1 KNISTTDDAKKDLND
16 WLPITQSRNA
26 KWWYSAFHNVTAMVG
41 VGVLDLPY
49 AMSQLGW
56 GPGAAVLILSWV
68 ITLYTLWQMVEMHE
82 MVPGKR
88 FDRYHELG
96 QHAFGEKLGLWVVV
110 PQQLMVEVGSSI
122 VYMIT
127 GGKSLKKAH
136 DTIWPDYKEI
146 KLTYFIMIFSSVHFV
161 ISHLPSFNSITAV
174 SLVAAVMSLS
184 YSTIAW
190 VVSWQKGVQ
199 PDVQYTSR
207 ASTNTG
213 QMFDSFSAL
222 GDIAFAFAGHS
233 VVWGESCGWVPEERK
248 VNSDGSNSRRR
259 RSVSVVRYQI
269 GDSESDLEHSQNSR
283 NHANSRC
290 QSNVD
295 SQVPL
300 SNKPLAS
307 NHRPG
312 LRRSLS
318 QKDLKYHDGY
328 SSHSSSLTDDE
339 GRDSCSNKNGFERT
353 IRTVYAQKKAEH
365 PTGGDMNSGLY
376 EAMRK
381 ELRHA
386 VEEIRTELEQS
397 MEKTNIDSLKSGKS
411 DGFQGGSTIRRNHAT
426 KSDQSEKCKQ
436 DLLAKLLL
444 EKQHGR
450 DISKIVKELLAD
462 PKNTVSEKPSRARK
476 RSNDRSRMSERLTE
490 EAEKYFEDFIS
501 NVEDTDISSLDGER
515 SDTSSTLG
523 GIAKTETFQRPVISK
538 SQPVEMDGVVLPWLQ
553 WETSNDASPLSLKD
567 KELTSTPKSNLW
579 DAAQEATP
587 AQELIMHPISI
598 RGSCSPGLTDGH
610 STNIRELKGSKFGEL
625 ESYRR
630 QISFIGTRSQFD
642 VDEYLKRPS
651 DEDFLLES
659 WKQQQRIHSGG
670 LLLCNR
676 MFF

>member
-1 KNISTTDDAKKDLND
+1 MATSAFKSTTKRTPIGND
-16 WLPITQSRNA
+16 KSSSSAHRRSR
-26 KWWYSAFHNVTAMVG
+26 
-41 VGVLDLPY
+41 
-49 AMSQLGW
+49 
-56 GPGAAVLILSWV
+56 
-68 ITLYTLWQMVEMHE
+68 
-82 MVPGKR
+82 
-88 FDRYHELG
+88 
-96 QHAFGEKLGLWVVV
+96 
-110 PQQLMVEVGSSI
+110 
-122 VYMIT
+122 
-127 GGKSLKKAH
+127 
-136 DTIWPDYKEI
+136 
-146 KLTYFIMIFSSVHFV
+146 
-161 ISHLPSFNSITAV
+161 
-174 SLVAAVMSLS
+174 SLS
-184 YSTIAW
+184 RFSRPIPPDEFSDDSTAPSRGRF
-190 VVSWQKGVQ
+190 VNMDRGSGV
-199 PDVQYTSR
+199 PDISLDDLAIQLLS
-207 ASTNTG
+207 
-213 QMFDSFSAL
+213 L
-222 GDIAFAFAGHS
+222 GDRGRSGFRSGDVSYGERVAGGSLRRGRS
-233 VVWGESCGWVPEERK
+233 VSRQGSESKNNSKSYSRGCGGGK

>member
-1 KNISTTDDAKKDLND
+1 MATSAFKSTTKRTPIGND
-16 WLPITQSRNA
+16 KSSSSAHRRSR
-26 KWWYSAFHNVTAMVG
+26 
-41 VGVLDLPY
+41 
-49 AMSQLGW
+49 
-56 GPGAAVLILSWV
+56 
-68 ITLYTLWQMVEMHE
+68 
-82 MVPGKR
+82 
-88 FDRYHELG
+88 
-96 QHAFGEKLGLWVVV
+96 
-110 PQQLMVEVGSSI
+110 
-122 VYMIT
+122 
-127 GGKSLKKAH
+127 
-136 DTIWPDYKEI
+136 
-146 KLTYFIMIFSSVHFV
+146 
-161 ISHLPSFNSITAV
+161 
-174 SLVAAVMSLS
+174 SLS
-184 YSTIAW
+184 RFSRPIPPDDFSDDSTAPSRGRF
-190 VVSWQKGVQ
+190 VNMDRGSGV
-199 PDVQYTSR
+199 PDISLDDLAIQLLS
-207 ASTNTG
+207 
-213 QMFDSFSAL
+213 L
-222 GDIAFAFAGHS
+222 GDRGRSSFRSGDVSYGERVAGGS
-233 VVWGESCGWVPEERK
+233 LRRGRSMSRQGSESKNNSKSYSRGCGGGK

-283 NHANSRC
+283 NHANSRR

-365 PTGGDMNSGLY
+365 PTGDDMNSGLY

-553 WETSNDASPLSLKD
+553 WETSNDSSPLSLKD
-567 KELTSTPKSNLW
+567 KELTSNPKSNLW
-579 DAAQEATP
+579 DVAQEATH
-587 AQELIMHPISI
+587 AQELIMHPISSH
-598 RGSCSPGLTDGH
+598 GSCSPGLTDVH

-630 QISFIGTRSQFD
+630 RISFRVTRSQFD

>member
-1 KNISTTDDAKKDLND
+1 MATSAFKSTTKRAPIGNDKNDRPSASAHRRSRSLSRFSRPIPSNFSDDAPVPSRGRFVNTERGSGVPDMSLDDLA
-16 WLPITQSRNA
+16 I
-26 KWWYSAFHNVTAMVG
+26 
-41 VGVLDLPY
+41 
-49 AMSQLGW
+49 QL
-56 GPGAAVLILSWV
+56 
-68 ITLYTLWQMVEMHE
+68 
-82 MVPGKR
+82 
-88 FDRYHELG
+88 
-96 QHAFGEKLGLWVVV
+96 
-110 PQQLMVEVGSSI
+110 
-122 VYMIT
+122 
-127 GGKSLKKAH
+127 
-136 DTIWPDYKEI
+136 
-146 KLTYFIMIFSSVHFV
+146 FSSGDRGRSSGFRSGDVSDGERV
-161 ISHLPSFNSITAV
+161 VSGSQRRGRSVSRQDSESNSN
-174 SLVAAVMSLS
+174 SKS
-184 YSTIAW
+184 YSGGA
-190 VVSWQKGVQ
+190 KG
-199 PDVQYTSR
+199 
-207 ASTNTG
+207 
-213 QMFDSFSAL
+213 
-222 GDIAFAFAGHS
+222 
-233 VVWGESCGWVPEERK
+233 
-248 VNSDGSNSRRR
+248 NSDGNNSRRR

-269 GDSESDLEHSQNSR
+269 SDSESDLDHSQNSR
-283 NHANSRC
+283 NHANLRRH
-290 QSNVD
+290 SNGNN
-295 SQVPL
+295 QVPL
-300 SNKPLAS
+300 SNKTLAS

-365 PTGGDMNSGLY
+365 PTGDDMNSGLY

-386 VEEIRTELEQS
+386 VEEIRMELEQS

-553 WETSNDASPLSLKD
+553 WETSNDSSPLSLKN

-587 AQELIMHPISI
+587 AQELIMHPISS

-630 QISFIGTRSQFD
+630 RISFRGTRSQFD

>member
-1 KNISTTDDAKKDLND
+1 MATSAFKSTTKRTPIGND
-16 WLPITQSRNA
+16 KSSSSAHRRSR
-26 KWWYSAFHNVTAMVG
+26 
-41 VGVLDLPY
+41 
-49 AMSQLGW
+49 
-56 GPGAAVLILSWV
+56 
-68 ITLYTLWQMVEMHE
+68 
-82 MVPGKR
+82 
-88 FDRYHELG
+88 
-96 QHAFGEKLGLWVVV
+96 
-110 PQQLMVEVGSSI
+110 
-122 VYMIT
+122 
-127 GGKSLKKAH
+127 
-136 DTIWPDYKEI
+136 
-146 KLTYFIMIFSSVHFV
+146 
-161 ISHLPSFNSITAV
+161 
-174 SLVAAVMSLS
+174 SLS
-184 YSTIAW
+184 RFSRPIPPDDFSYDSTAPSRGRF
-190 VVSWQKGVQ
+190 VNMDRGSGV
-199 PDVQYTSR
+199 PDISLDDLAIQLLS
-207 ASTNTG
+207 
-213 QMFDSFSAL
+213 L
-222 GDIAFAFAGHS
+222 GDRGRSGFRSGDVSYGERVAGGSLRRGRS
-233 VVWGESCGWVPEERK
+233 VSRQGSESKNNSKSYSRGCGGGK

-283 NHANSRC
+283 NHANSRR

-365 PTGGDMNSGLY
+365 PTGDDMNSGLY

-397 MEKTNIDSLKSGKS
+397 MEKTNINSLKSGKS

-426 KSDQSEKCKQ
+426 KSDQSEKSKQ

-587 AQELIMHPISI
+587 AQELIMHPISSH
-598 RGSCSPGLTDGH
+598 GSCSPGLTDVH

-630 QISFIGTRSQFD
+630 RISFRGTRSQFD